1 MYKRYPGLGAALQIQ
16 AVFLRKGEKKMT
28 ALYIILGLLAAFIVI
43 TLIRAAFFTAPK
55 PQREEFPPE
64 QVNGQRACDRLS
76 QAIQIKT
83 ISCEDESQTD
93 WGAFDRFHAF
103 LEQSYPLI
111 HKNLKLD
118 HISTASLLF
127 YWEGTD
133 PDLDPIAFLAHQ
145 DVVPISEG
153 TEGDWEH
160 PAFDGV
166 NDGQFIWGRGALD
179 MKNHLICLMES
190 VETLLEEGYTPKRG
204 VYLCLGHN
212 EEIVSGGNN
221 GARELARELERRGV
235 HLDSVVDEGGAM
247 LPAHVKGLLDANL
260 TGVGVAEKGYA
271 DFKITVKSKGGHSS
285 QPPKHTA
292 IGQLAKKGERLE
304 NHQFKSTILPFVYN
318 MFTDIGRHA
327 TYPGRV
333 VLCNLWLLRPVL
345 KLVMKQI
352 PPAASLIRTTTGV
365 TMASGSPAANVLPQ
379 KASVTVNFRIMPGQT
394 IADVQRH
401 IEKYMGGDNVEIEF
415 IKGKEPSIVSPTDT
429 RAFDTLRRLS
439 VNLDEKNIVAPY
451 LVMGGTDAYNY
462 ENVCSNIYRFAPF
475 TVDTALLLTTH
486 STNERIPVG
495 QMTQGVTFF
504 KRYIRLMTAE

>member
-1 MYKRYPGLGAALQIQ
+1 MPLCR
-16 AVFLRKGEKKMT
+16 LR
-28 ALYIILGLLAAFIVI
+28 L
-43 TLIRAAFFTAPK
+43 FFTERGKENDGFVHYFRIAPK

-271 DFKITVKSKGGHSS
+271 DFRRWSDW
-285 QPPKHTA
+285 
-292 IGQLAKKGERLE
+292 R
-304 NHQFKSTILPFVYN
+304 TI
-318 MFTDIGRHA
+318 
-327 TYPGRV
+327 
-333 VLCNLWLLRPVL
+333 NLR
-345 KLVMKQI
+345 
-352 PPAASLIRTTTGV
+352 
-365 TMASGSPAANVLPQ
+365 
-379 KASVTVNFRIMPGQT
+379 
-394 IADVQRH
+394 
-401 IEKYMGGDNVEIEF
+401 
-415 IKGKEPSIVSPTDT
+415 
-429 RAFDTLRRLS
+429 
-439 VNLDEKNIVAPY
+439 
-451 LVMGGTDAYNY
+451 
-462 ENVCSNIYRFAPF
+462 APF
-475 TVDTALLLTTH
+475 CPLFIICLRTSAATPPTRGGWYCATCGYCA
-486 STNERIPVG
+486 RC
-495 QMTQGVTFF
+495 
-504 KRYIRLMTAE
+504 